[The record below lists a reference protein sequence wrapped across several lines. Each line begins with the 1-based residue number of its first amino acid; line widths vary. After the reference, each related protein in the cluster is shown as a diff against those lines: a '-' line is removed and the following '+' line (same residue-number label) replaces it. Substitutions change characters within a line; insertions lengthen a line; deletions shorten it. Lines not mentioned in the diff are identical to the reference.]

1 MRHTRIP
8 KNMRL
13 LDLCKIGP
21 FYESSRKKF
30 ELNHKL
36 NHNSKSPL
44 KKKQKKKKK
53 TIATTSTI
61 YWLFHFIYETY

>member
-13 LDLCKIGP
+13 FDLCKTGP

-36 NHNSKSPL
+36 NHKCNLWCTTQNLPL
-44 KKKQKKKKK
+44 KKSKKKKEK

-61 YWLFHFIYETY
+61 Y